1 MLDFILESF
10 ELLSVLDVILI
21 TFILLNLII
30 SFNAGFVSSLFSF
43 LKWIIAFVSVKFL
56 LPVFKPFVED
66 FVESNFVVNLIL
78 GISIFILS
86 MFIIIII
93 SRSLNKVLKWSGLG
107 SVDKLFGLF
116 FGAFKGYAYFIVLFT
131 ISNAIYPVNKWHKS
145 LNSGIFTKILS
156 MVKILVNNFSNRQE
170 YFDDGKDKI
179 EKFQND
185 KIK

>member
-145 LNSGIFTKILS
+145 LNSGIFYENIEYGKDF
-156 MVKILVNNFSNRQE
+156 LVNNFSNRQE

-179 EKFQND
+179 EEISK
-185 KIK
+185 

>member
-107 SVDKLFGLF
+107 SVDKFFGLF

-145 LNSGIFTKILS
+145 LNSGIFYENIEYGKDF
-156 MVKILVNNFSNRQE
+156 LVNNFSNRQE

-179 EKFQND
+179 EEISK
-185 KIK
+185 